1 MESRHRGAK
10 AQRHRGTEKRQ
21 NNFVPLCLC
30 PSVSVFI
37 LVVLGACL
45 TVFISPNISRSQE
58 LSSPDTS
65 CMSCHEGVFNSL
77 PLHVHK
83 PFDEKKC
90 YQCHQSQ
97 FQFKAVQDHSFTFQ
111 ELAFDRTF
119 SFRLQ
124 GFDLT
129 EASSRGNPSHISS
142 VYSFSPKNI
151 DIRGAVMQFSG
162 SDGFDQIEL
171 TPNFKDPASAILTW
185 KTNTTEYGMLELS
198 EQSTGNNRG
207 DSMEQAKPF
216 HAENSILSEE
226 IGIKACYQCHP
237 KATLGVS
244 HPVNVLPSQKVWEKM
259 KTSHLPTGKNGLLL
273 CITCHFP
280 HASSEGYLGR
290 KAVSEE
296 LCLACHPKE
305 IYNPK

>member
-1 MESRHRGAK
+1 MLNYPERLK
-10 AQRHRGTEKRQ
+10 
-21 NNFVPLCLC
+21 L
-30 PSVSVFI
+30 FI
-37 LVVLGACL
+37 LVALGACL
-45 TVFISPNISRSQE
+45 TVFVRPNILRSLE
-58 LSSPDTS
+58 LSSTDTA
-65 CMSCHEGVFNSL
+65 CMSCHEGVFNKL
-77 PLHVHK
+77 PAHVHK

-124 GFDLT
+124 GFELA

-151 DIRGAVMQFSG
+151 DIRGAVMKFSG
-162 SDGFDQIEL
+162 SDGFDQIEI
-171 TPNFKDPASAILTW
+171 TPNVKDPASTILTW
-185 KTNTTEYGMLELS
+185 KTNAIEYGMLELS
-198 EQSTGNNRG
+198 EQSTGNNSS
-207 DSMEQAKPF
+207 DSMEQAKSF
-216 HAENSILSEE
+216 HAENSILSGRAGYDEE
-226 IGIKACYQCHP
+226 IGIKACYQCHS
-237 KATLGVS
+237 KATLGMS
-244 HPVNVLPSQKVWEKM
+244 HPVNVLPSKKVWEKM
-259 KTSHLPTGKNGLLL
+259 KASHLPTGKNGLLL